1 MREGLRALFGPLLR
15 LFESGDGP
23 YSYKPSHRTILLAVG
38 ALFLFLASLSLLA
51 AISAAQAVA
60 FFPSLIF
67 FAGGIVCLVIGAL
80 GSDRAVAK
88 IWGNR

>member
-1 MREGLRALFGPLLR
+1 MKEVLRALFGPLLR
-15 LFESGDGP
+15 FFESGDGP

-38 ALFLFLASLSLLA
+38 GLFLLLATLSLLA
-51 AISAAQAVA
+51 ALSAAQAAA
-60 FFPSLIF
+60 FFPFLIF
-67 FAGGIVCLVIGAL
+67 FAGSLVCFVIGAL

>member
-1 MREGLRALFGPLLR
+1 MREGLRVLFAPLLR
-15 LFESGDGP
+15 VFESGDGA
-23 YSYKPSHRTILLAVG
+23 YKYKPSHRTILMAVG
-38 ALFLFLASLSLLA
+38 GLFLLLATLSLVA

-60 FFPSLIF
+60 FFPFLIF
-67 FAGGIVCLVIGAL
+67 FAGSVVCLVIGAV

>member
-1 MREGLRALFGPLLR
+1 MKDTLRALFAPLLG

-38 ALFLFLASLSLLA
+38 GLFLLLASLSLFA
-51 AISAAQAVA
+51 AIAAAQAFA
-60 FFPSLIF
+60 FFPFLIF
-67 FAGGIVCLVIGAL
+67 FAASLVCLVVGGL
-80 GSDRAVAK
+80 GSDRAVAR

>member
-1 MREGLRALFGPLLR
+1 MKEGLRVLFAPVLR
-15 LFESGDGP
+15 VFESGDGP

-38 ALFLFLASLSLLA
+38 ALFLLLASVSLLA
-51 AISAAQAVA
+51 AVTAAQLMA
-60 FFPSLIF
+60 FFPFLIF
-67 FAGGIVCLVIGAL
+67 LAGGLLCLVIGAL

>member
-1 MREGLRALFGPLLR
+1 MRETLRALFAPLLR

-23 YSYKPSHRTILLAVG
+23 YSYRPSHRTILLAVG
-38 ALFLFLASLSLLA
+38 ALFLLLASLSLLA
-51 AISAAQAVA
+51 AIAAAQAFA
-60 FFPSLIF
+60 FFPFLIF
-67 FAGGIVCLVIGAL
+67 LAGSVVCLVVGGL